1 MKAVFPKNI
10 QKGILAWLTL
20 NVGPI
25 SVSLVQIFILAIGT
39 AGAFMAFNQFQN
51 TNRVIWVVAAVF
63 VFLIF
68 LVIAFFKISEMNL
81 LEFIIKFIQSNFIDT
96 SQKYQT
102 NYKKNSSLDIQIQKS
117 KAEQWKQKIEYKTG
131 ISLEG
136 IDKLDSSWLL

>member
-1 MKAVFPKNI
+1 
-10 QKGILAWLTL
+10 
-20 NVGPI
+20 
-25 SVSLVQIFILAIGT
+25 
-39 AGAFMAFNQFQN
+39 MAFNQFQN